1 MQLRTE
7 AARAGWCR
15 AGVSA
20 ADEAASQF
28 AIGYLNLAM
37 RDAVGLGH
45 ARMLQGQPGADCGRV
60 IALAEAGALVGVAV
74 TEPSG
79 GTNVSRL
86 NTRAVPDPATGEWHI
101 VGRKVWISR
110 LDEASWWLVYL
121 NSNSSVQVGLVPANA
136 PGLTRIPRRSSGF
149 DEVSWGELCLDAVPL
164 AYDMLL
170 GGDDGLTTFRRHFA
184 RWRLLV
190 AAACCG
196 AAAFLLDAA
205 FHHLKYRFAQGR
217 QPSDLSLGRLGS
229 CVTRVAMAS
238 EYVSMATSTWDRS
251 GYLAA
256 FSDLQ
261 GRRAKAFAVD
271 VAIEAA
277 SEARLVLGAGSF
289 AADSP
294 VGRQSLS
301 LEAFR
306 FADGVQDSMYRAIGL
321 AEFCAA
327 GEEDA
332 SS

>member
-196 AAAFLLDAA
+196 AAASLLDAA

-229 CVTRVAMAS
+229 CVTRAQWRAS
-238 EYVSMATSTWDRS
+238 TSAWRPVPGIDPATWLPSVTCRGD
-251 GYLAA
+251 
-256 FSDLQ
+256 
-261 GRRAKAFAVD
+261 GRRL
-271 VAIEAA
+271 
-277 SEARLVLGAGSF
+277 SRLTWRSRRPARLDLCLVP
-289 AADSP
+289 DPSP
-294 VGRQSLS
+294 QTRQWVDRVCRWKHSL
-301 LEAFR
+301 R
-306 FADGVQDSMYRAIGL
+306 
-321 AEFCAA
+321 
-327 GEEDA
+327 
-332 SS
+332 